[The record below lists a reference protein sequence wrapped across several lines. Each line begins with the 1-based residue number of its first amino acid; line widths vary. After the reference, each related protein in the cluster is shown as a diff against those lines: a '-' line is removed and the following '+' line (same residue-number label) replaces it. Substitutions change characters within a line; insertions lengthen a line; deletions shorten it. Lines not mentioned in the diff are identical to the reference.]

1 MCTCTLEHP
10 EKTEQGLIAVQRSN
24 VETRK
29 AAKAQQHS
37 TECDGALAAQPN
49 GAEIKPLWKH
59 NEETWGPRWRISR
72 QADGLN
78 RGGKSSQTLAIW
90 RILLIPASWSGDLKP
105 VKRGRV
111 LYWLLISH
119 RCGCSIHSRWL
130 KIFPERTDAQSDAI
144 GQYAC
149 DIVRLETCA
158 LKKAFSQKMI
168 VEKEFMLGIR
178 QFLFYCFKDGQHPNS
193 NRERTE
199 RYLI

>member
-49 GAEIKPLWKH
+49 RAEIKPLWKH

-72 QADGLN
+72 QADGLY

-119 RCGCSIHSRWL
+119 RCSIHSHWL

-168 VEKEFMLGIR
+168 VEKELR
-178 QFLFYCFKDGQHPNS
+178 NS
-193 NRERTE
+193 FFIVSKMGRTQTVTE
-199 RYLI
+199 NVQNVT